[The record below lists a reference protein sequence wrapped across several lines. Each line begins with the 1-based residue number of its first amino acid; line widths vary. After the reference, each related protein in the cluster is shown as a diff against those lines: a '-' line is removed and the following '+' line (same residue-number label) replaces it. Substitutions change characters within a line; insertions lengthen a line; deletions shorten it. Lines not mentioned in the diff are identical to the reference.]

1 MLEATSTQ
9 VASSVSLLLA
19 LLAELAENATSLE
32 LQVQLQVLPE
42 ALEAPVELEVEAEL
56 VLTLG
61 SHATWWCRS
70 PQAAAEVS
78 VTMSAV
84 PELGVVAR
92 SVVSDNPTLEVWSK
106 VFRRPIRKATV
117 KAATASCFLDP

>member
-1 MLEATSTQ
+1 MLAPL
-9 VASSVSLLLA
+9 VVLA
-19 LLAELAENATSLE
+19 VDAMSLE
-32 LQVQLQVLPE
+32 HQVQLLVLLA
-42 ALEAPVELEVEAEL
+42 ALEVPVELEVVAEH

-106 VFRRPIRKATV
+106 VLRRPIQKATV
-117 KAATASCFLDP
+117 RAATASCFLDP